1 MRLNDFLIEAKTEEG
16 EELEKAFGQAL
27 LKVFNPAY
35 LPKIKK
41 NISKDIKIKKKDFKN
56 PNAVA
61 YTKGRTIYVNEPIFE
76 KLDMKD
82 KVKYLL
88 HEFIHIM
95 QNTSNFVVIRAFKEI
110 FNLADKLYPIVKKNI
125 TKPLPF
131 FLTGKNQSLGT
142 NPKYI
147 KYEIISYL
155 MNGDIRWDAISKKGY
170 LEFMDVLRK
179 SRVFNLNS
187 DFWVKRIKKK

>member
-1 MRLNDFLIEAKTEEG
+1 MKLNDFLIEAKTEEG
-16 EELEKAFGQAL
+16 EELEQAFGQAL

-41 NISKDIKIKKKDFKN
+41 HMGKDIIIKKKDFKN

-61 YTKGRTIYVNEPIFE
+61 YTKGRTIYVNEPIFG
-76 KLDMKD
+76 KLPMKD
-82 KVKYLL
+82 KVRYLL
-88 HEFIHIM
+88 HEFIHVM
-95 QNTSNFVVIRAFKEI
+95 QNTSNFMVVRAFKEVYDI
-110 FNLADKLYPIVKKNI
+110 ADELYPIVKKHI

-147 KYEIISYL
+147 KYEILSYL
-155 MNGDIRWDAISKKGY
+155 MNGDIRWDAISKEGY
-170 LEFMDVLRK
+170 QQFIETLRK
-179 SRVFNLNS
+179 HRVFNLNS